1 MFTVIINESHLYS
14 FYYIFLN
21 IIVSGMAIPALHV
34 PIRCI
39 LHVHHVVDVQLLP
52 GLDLLYGSNTG
63 YKPQAR
69 MVSIC
74 PAAVRSEAVVYL
86 VCKCGSVGGR
96 IVVLKLETV
105 R

>member
-1 MFTVIINESHLYS
+1 
-14 FYYIFLN
+14 
-21 IIVSGMAIPALHV
+21 MAIPALHV
-34 PIRCI
+34 PISCI

-52 GLDLLYGSNTG
+52 GLDLLYSGNTG

-86 VCKCGSVGGR
+86 VCKCGPVGGR
-96 IVVLKLETV
+96 IVEQKLETV